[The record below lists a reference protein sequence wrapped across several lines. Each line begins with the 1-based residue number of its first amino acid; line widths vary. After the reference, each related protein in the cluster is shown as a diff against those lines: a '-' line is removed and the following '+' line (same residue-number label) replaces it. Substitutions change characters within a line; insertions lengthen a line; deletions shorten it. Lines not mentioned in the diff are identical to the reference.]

1 MNIQITSAK
10 GTNLGNFR
18 TVEGVTYFNPSK
30 QLQSALVSKY
40 PTTLEEWQQVFKL
53 LATSTVEELPETT
66 SEISSFGDL

>member
-66 SEISSFGDL
+66 SEVSSFEDL

>member
-30 QLQSALVSKY
+30 QLQSELVSKY

-66 SEISSFGDL
+66 SEVSSFEDL

>member
-53 LATSTVEELPETT
+53 LSTSTAEELPETT